1 MLSIKINQDR
11 VSKITDEGNAEDLE
25 KVDEEVTKLEAVFY
39 KPYGRNLLLEFHNLD
54 KNNLHVI
61 IGSKLFFESI
71 EIPAG
76 EKKVVNVKSETVLLR
91 SQWCFGVAAD
101 QGLNPVTGKRVFSA
115 TMFEVCPGGKMVK
128 INKTSVG
135 YTATLE
141 KGNGNKTNCVQKA
154 ASTFN
159 ESQRLCTKELLKWF
173 KEGQNSK
180 YIRVVLCLILD
191 IDF

>member
-1 MLSIKINQDR
+1 
-11 VSKITDEGNAEDLE
+11 
-25 KVDEEVTKLEAVFY
+25 
-39 KPYGRNLLLEFHNLD
+39 
-54 KNNLHVI
+54 
-61 IGSKLFFESI
+61 
-71 EIPAG
+71 
-76 EKKVVNVKSETVLLR
+76 
-91 SQWCFGVAAD
+91 
-101 QGLNPVTGKRVFSA
+101 
-115 TMFEVCPGGKMVK
+115 MVK

-191 IDF
+191 IDFSGLFALAGAAVQGGVEGAC